1 MSKKFQTSV
10 IGPAT
15 EKGRLI
21 YKDPL
26 TFTLN
31 HNVRYLGIIQRKSK
45 TFLGQQELHLLA
57 KEEGEYVWKATQGQ
71 FSSDLL
77 SRFGLGAMVI
87 AEITQAGQLQRVEDA
102 APHLVAI
109 LQGFVRY
116 TDNLRNQS
124 SEVDLW
130 RNALDLQ
137 AKAVSDRE
145 QELMDWENRLA
156 LFQQEL
162 GIQQTPSGGIALGEH
177 GALRGDGDDAESSK
191 LRSVL
196 AEKEQQLIGM
206 RDELEALKN
215 KVQGQDEH
223 WQTLQVSNATLQAE
237 LEQAHERYEQLTWA
251 QQNQPGQSA
260 DALASVDSQ
269 LVSLQEI
276 LQAQQLHQQDK
287 HQSFYGLLED
297 LDKTL
302 ADLQAQAQ
310 HVAEVQ
316 RDHQAETLNL
326 AALYQELQSQ
336 NQETLAQSLQWEQTE
351 GVFQAYGQH
360 YEKYQ
365 HFLKSLGE
373 LYTQQRQAS
382 VLLEEQV
389 GPTGPDVSE
398 MLSPELGRKR
408 QDLRRD
414 AKQVEDQEHELMEIE
429 QQVQNLQDRVQLMQ
443 KEGASAD
450 DIEEIKDDLDF
461 QQQRC
466 QILREGLLPQQQRL
480 RQAQADLQQQIDLFL
495 KKAGIAP
502 MPSPSSEVLEPLVH
516 QMAERVHQLAQY
528 LKAQEEDLASW
539 WQQVQEQQQQHQQQ
553 KGLWQELTEQ
563 LAGQEVAYQE
573 QWRAYQDQQQ
583 QLQEK
588 ILIIQQTQEGLL
600 YQRSALATFQDSLN
614 GNLEQPL
621 QMLQVLLREP

>member
-177 GALRGDGDDAESSK
+177 GAPRGDEDDAESSK

-206 RDELEALKN
+206 RDELEELKN

-326 AALYQELQSQ
+326 ATLYQELQSQ

-360 YEKYQ
+360 HEKYQ

-373 LYTQQRQAS
+373 LYTHQRQAS

-480 RQAQADLQQQIDLFL
+480 RQAQAELQQQIDLFL

-502 MPSPSSEVLEPLVH
+502 MPAPSSEVLEPLVH
-516 QMAERVHQLAQY
+516 QMAERVQQLAQY

-563 LAGQEVAYQE
+563 LAAQEVSYQE

-588 ILIIQQTQEGLL
+588 ILVIQQTQEGLL
-600 YQRSALATFQDSLN
+600 HQRNALANFQESLN

>member
-1 MSKKFQTSV
+1 M
-10 IGPAT
+10 
-15 EKGRLI
+15 
-21 YKDPL
+21 
-26 TFTLN
+26 
-31 HNVRYLGIIQRKSK
+31 RYLGIIQRKSK

-77 SRFGLGAMVI
+77 NRFGLGAMVI
-87 AEITQAGQLQRVEDA
+87 AEITQGGQLQRVEDA

-124 SEVDLW
+124 SEIDLW

-137 AKAVSDRE
+137 AKAFSDRE
-145 QELMDWENRLA
+145 QELLDWENRLA

-162 GIQQTPSGGIALGEH
+162 GIQQSPSEGNALAGENVTH
-177 GALRGDGDDAESSK
+177 HDQAESSK

-196 AEKEQQLIGM
+196 EEKEQQLIDM
-206 RDELEALKN
+206 RDQLEELRN
-215 KVQGQDEH
+215 KVQGQDQH
-223 WQTLQVSNATLQAE
+223 WQTLQTANATLQVE
-237 LEQAHERYEQLTWA
+237 LEQSHERFEQLTWA
-251 QQNQPGQSA
+251 QQNQPNGQHSKG
-260 DALASVDSQ
+260 ALASADGK

-287 HQSFYGLLED
+287 QQSFYTLLED

-310 HVAEVQ
+310 QVAEVQ
-316 RDHQAETLNL
+316 QAHQAETLNL
-326 AALYQELQSQ
+326 AGLYQELQSQ
-336 NQETLAQSLQWEQTE
+336 NQGTLAQSLQWEQTE

-365 HFLKSLGE
+365 QFLKSLGE

-382 VLLEEQV
+382 ALLEEQV
-389 GPTGPDVSE
+389 GPAGSTVPSE
-398 MLSPELGRKR
+398 VLPPEFENKR
-408 QDLRRD
+408 QELCRY
-414 AKQVEDQEHELMEIE
+414 AQQVEDQAHELLEIE
-429 QQVQNLQDRVQLMQ
+429 QQVQSLQDRLQLMQ
-443 KEGASAD
+443 EEGASAD
-450 DIEEIKDDLDF
+450 DVEEVSDDLDF
-461 QQQRC
+461 QRQRC
-466 QILREGLLPQQQRL
+466 QILIEGLFPQQQRL
-480 RQAQADLQQQIDLFL
+480 RQSEDDLQKHIDLFR
-495 KKAGIAP
+495 KNSGMAP
-502 MPSPSSEVLEPLVH
+502 QPSPSADVLEPLVH

-528 LKAQEEDLASW
+528 LKTQEEDLSSW
-539 WQQVQEQQQQHQQQ
+539 WQQVQQQQQQHQQQ
-553 KGLWQELTEQ
+553 KSLWQELTDQ
-563 LAGQEVAYQE
+563 LAAQEVSYQD

-588 ILIIQQTQEGLL
+588 ILVIQQTQEVLL
-600 YQRSALATFQDSLN
+600 DQRNALVTFQESLN

-621 QMLQVLLREP
+621 QLLQGLLDSELKN

>member
-1 MSKKFQTSV
+1 
-10 IGPAT
+10 
-15 EKGRLI
+15 
-21 YKDPL
+21 
-26 TFTLN
+26 
-31 HNVRYLGIIQRKSK
+31 VRYLGIIQRKSK
-45 TFLGQQELHLLA
+45 TFLGQQELQLLA

-71 FSSDLL
+71 LSSDLL

-87 AEITQAGQLQRVEDA
+87 AEITQGGQLQRVEDA

-109 LQGFVRY
+109 LQGFIRF

-162 GIQQTPSGGIALGEH
+162 GIQQSPAGENAFA
-177 GALRGDGDDAESSK
+177 GENSTRPDPAELSK
-191 LRSVL
+191 LNAVL
-196 AEKEQQLIGM
+196 EDKEQQLVVM
-206 RDELEALKN
+206 RDELEVLKT
-215 KVQGQDEH
+215 KVQEQDQQG
-223 WQTLQVSNATLQAE
+223 QTLQTSNAALQEE
-237 LEQAHERYEQLTWA
+237 LEKAHERYEQLTWA
-251 QQNQPGQSA
+251 QQNQSA
-260 DALASVDSQ
+260 GVSEGVLASVGSK
-269 LVSLQEI
+269 LGSLQKI
-276 LQAQQLHQQDK
+276 LQAQQLHHQDH
-287 HQSFYGLLED
+287 HQSFYARLQD
-297 LDKTL
+297 LDTTL
-302 ADLQAQAQ
+302 GDLRAQAQ
-310 HVAEVQ
+310 QVAELQ
-316 RDHQAETLNL
+316 QTHQAETLRL
-326 AALYQELQSQ
+326 AELYREIQSQ
-336 NQETLAQSLQWEQTE
+336 NQETFAQSLQWEQTE

-365 HFLKSLGE
+365 QFLKSLAD

-389 GPTGPDVSE
+389 GPGSDAGA

-429 QQVQNLQDRVQLMQ
+429 QQVQSLQDRLQLMQ
-443 KEGASAD
+443 KEGAAAD
-450 DIEEIKDDLDF
+450 DIEEVRDDLDF

-480 RQAQADLQQQIDLFL
+480 RQAKGELQQQIDLFL
-495 KKAGIAP
+495 KDAGMAP
-502 MPSPSSEVLEPLVH
+502 MTSPSSDILNPLVH
-516 QMAERVHQLAQY
+516 QMAECVGQLSQY
-528 LKAQEEDLASW
+528 LETQEKELSSW
-539 WQQVQEQQQQHQQQ
+539 WQQVQEQQEQHLQQ
-553 KGLWQELTEQ
+553 KGLWQDLTNQ
-563 LAGQEVAYQE
+563 LTDQESSYQD

-588 ILIIQQTQEGLL
+588 FQAIQQTQEVLL
-600 YQRSALATFQDSLN
+600 QQRNDLVTVQESLK

-621 QMLQVLLREP
+621 QMLQGLLEDELKVEVP

>member
-1 MSKKFQTSV
+1 
-10 IGPAT
+10 
-15 EKGRLI
+15 
-21 YKDPL
+21 
-26 TFTLN
+26 
-31 HNVRYLGIIQRKSK
+31 VRYLGIIQRKSK
-45 TFLGQQELHLLA
+45 TFLGQQELQLLA

-71 FSSDLL
+71 LSSDLL

-87 AEITQAGQLQRVEDA
+87 AEITQGGQLQRVEDA

-109 LQGFVRY
+109 LQGFIRF

-162 GIQQTPSGGIALGEH
+162 GIQQGPAGENALASEPV
-177 GALRGDGDDAESSK
+177 ARPDPAELSK
-191 LRSVL
+191 LNAVL
-196 AEKEQQLIGM
+196 EDKEQQLIVM
-206 RDELEALKN
+206 RDELEELKT
-215 KVQGQDEH
+215 KVQGQDQQG
-223 WQTLQVSNATLQAE
+223 QTLQTSNAALQEE
-237 LEQAHERYEQLTWA
+237 LEKAHERYEQLTWA
-251 QQNQPGQSA
+251 QQNQATTGASA
-260 DALASVDSQ
+260 DVLASVGTK
-269 LVSLQEI
+269 LGSLQEI
-276 LQAQQLHQQDK
+276 LQAQQLHHQDH
-287 HQSFYGLLED
+287 HQSFYARLQD

-302 ADLQAQAQ
+302 GDLRAQAQ
-310 HVAEVQ
+310 QVAEFQ
-316 RDHQAETLNL
+316 QTHQAETLRL
-326 AALYQELQSQ
+326 AELYREIQSQ
-336 NQETLAQSLQWEQTE
+336 NQETLTQSLQWEQTE

-360 YEKYQ
+360 HEKCQ
-365 HFLKSLGE
+365 QFLKSLAD

-389 GPTGPDVSE
+389 GPGSDAGA

-429 QQVQNLQDRVQLMQ
+429 QQVQSLQDRLQLMQ
-443 KEGASAD
+443 KEGAAAD
-450 DIEEIKDDLDF
+450 DIEEVRDDLDF

-480 RQAQADLQQQIDLFL
+480 RQAKGELQQQIDLFL
-495 KKAGIAP
+495 KDSGMAP
-502 MPSPSSEVLEPLVH
+502 MTSPSSDILNPLVH
-516 QMAERVHQLAQY
+516 QMAECVGQLSQY
-528 LKAQEEDLASW
+528 LETQEKELSSW
-539 WQQVQEQQQQHQQQ
+539 WQQVQEQQEQHLQQ
-553 KGLWQELTEQ
+553 KGLWQDLTNQ
-563 LAGQEVAYQE
+563 LTDQESSYQD
-573 QWRAYQDQQQ
+573 QWRAYQDQQK

-588 ILIIQQTQEGLL
+588 LQAIQQTQEVLL
-600 YQRSALATFQDSLN
+600 QQRNDLVTAQESLK

-621 QMLQVLLREP
+621 QMLQGLLEDELKIEVQ

>member
-1 MSKKFQTSV
+1 M
-10 IGPAT
+10 
-15 EKGRLI
+15 
-21 YKDPL
+21 
-26 TFTLN
+26 
-31 HNVRYLGIIQRKSK
+31 RYLGIIQRKSK

-71 FSSDLL
+71 LSSDLL

-162 GIQQTPSGGIALGEH
+162 GIQQTPSGGIALGGEH
-177 GALRGDGDDAESSK
+177 GSPRGDDAESST

-206 RDELEALKN
+206 RDELEELKN

-287 HQSFYGLLED
+287 HQGFYGLLED

-373 LYTQQRQAS
+373 LYAQQRQAS

-480 RQAQADLQQQIDLFL
+480 RQAQAELQQQIDLFL

-553 KGLWQELTEQ
+553 KGLWQELTGQ
-563 LAGQEVAYQE
+563 LAAQEVSYQE

-588 ILIIQQTQEGLL
+588 ILVIQQTQEGLL
-600 YQRSALATFQDSLN
+600 YQRNALATFQDSLN

>member
-1 MSKKFQTSV
+1 M
-10 IGPAT
+10 
-15 EKGRLI
+15 
-21 YKDPL
+21 
-26 TFTLN
+26 
-31 HNVRYLGIIQRKSK
+31 RYLGIIQRKSK

-87 AEITQAGQLQRVEDA
+87 AEITQGGQLQRVEDA

-124 SEVDLW
+124 SEIDLW

-145 QELMDWENRLA
+145 QELIDWENRLA

-162 GIQQTPSGGIALGEH
+162 GIQASPSGENALEGENGTH
-177 GALRGDGDDAESSK
+177 RDQAESSR
-191 LRSVL
+191 LRSIL
-196 AEKEQQLIGM
+196 EEKEQQLIGM
-206 RDELEALKN
+206 RDELEGLRS
-215 KVQGQDEH
+215 KVQGQDQH
-223 WQTLQVSNATLQAE
+223 WQTLQTSNATLQAE
-237 LEQAHERYEQLTWA
+237 LEEAHERFEQLTWA
-251 QQNQPGQSA
+251 QNQPNGQRSEGA
-260 DALASVDSQ
+260 HAPVDSK

-287 HQSFYGLLED
+287 HQSLYTLLQE

-310 HVAEVQ
+310 QVAEVQ
-316 RDHQAETLNL
+316 QAHQAETLNL
-326 AALYQELQSQ
+326 AGLYQELQSQ

-365 HFLKSLGE
+365 QFLKSLGE
-373 LYTQQRQAS
+373 LYSQQRQAS
-382 VLLEEQV
+382 ALLEEQV
-389 GPTGPDVSE
+389 GPAGSTTPNEV
-398 MLSPELGRKR
+398 LPPELEKKR
-408 QDLRRD
+408 QELRRY
-414 AKQVEDQEHELMEIE
+414 AQQVEDQEHELLEIE
-429 QQVQNLQDRVQLMQ
+429 QQVQSLQDRLQLMQ

-450 DIEEIKDDLDF
+450 DVEEVRDDLDF

-466 QILREGLLPQQQRL
+466 QILIEGLLPQQQRL
-480 RQAQADLQQQIDLFL
+480 RQSEGELQQQIELFR
-495 KKAGIAP
+495 KNSGMAP
-502 MPSPSSEVLEPLVH
+502 QPAPSSDVLEPLVH

-528 LKAQEEDLASW
+528 LKTQEEDLSSW

-553 KGLWQELTEQ
+553 KSLWRELTDQLAAQELS
-563 LAGQEVAYQE
+563 YQD

-588 ILIIQQTQEGLL
+588 ILVIQQTQEVLL
-600 YQRSALATFQDSLN
+600 FQRNTLVTFQESLN
-614 GNLEQPL
+614 GDLEQPL
-621 QMLQVLLREP
+621 QLLQGLLGPPS

>member
-1 MSKKFQTSV
+1 M
-10 IGPAT
+10 
-15 EKGRLI
+15 

-87 AEITQAGQLQRVEDA
+87 AEITQGGQLQRVEDA

-162 GIQQTPSGGIALGEH
+162 GIQQSPSGGIALGEP
-177 GALRGDGDDAESSK
+177 GAPRREGDDSASSN

-206 RDELEALKN
+206 RDELEELKN
-215 KVQGQDEH
+215 KVQGQDDH
-223 WQTLQVSNATLQAE
+223 WQTLQASNATLQTE

-251 QQNQPGQSA
+251 QQNQPGQPG

-276 LQAQQLHQQDK
+276 LQAQQLNQQDK

-310 HVAEVQ
+310 HVAEAQ

-326 AALYQELQSQ
+326 ALLYQELQSQ

-365 HFLKSLGE
+365 HFLNSLGE
-373 LYTQQRQAS
+373 LYAQQRQAS

-414 AKQVEDQEHELMEIE
+414 AKQVEDQEQELMEIE

-443 KEGASAD
+443 KEGAAAD

-480 RQAQADLQQQIDLFL
+480 RQAQAELQQQIDLFL

-502 MPSPSSEVLEPLVH
+502 MPAPSSEVLEPLVH
-516 QMAERVHQLAQY
+516 QMAERVQQLAQY

-588 ILIIQQTQEGLL
+588 ILIIQQTQESLL
-600 YQRSALATFQDSLN
+600 HQRNALATFQESVN

-621 QMLQVLLREP
+621 EMLQGMLKPSA

>member
-1 MSKKFQTSV
+1 MSV
-10 IGPAT
+10 IIPAT

-87 AEITQAGQLQRVEDA
+87 AEITQGGQLQRVEDA

-124 SEVDLW
+124 SEIDLW

-162 GIQQTPSGGIALGEH
+162 GIQQSPSGG
-177 GALRGDGDDAESSK
+177 GALEAENGSHRDDSESLK

-196 AEKEQQLIGM
+196 EEKERQLIGM
-206 RDELEALKN
+206 RGELEELRS

-223 WQTLQVSNATLQAE
+223 WQTLQTANATLQAE

-251 QQNQPGQSA
+251 QQNQPNGQYSEGA
-260 DALASVDSQ
+260 FASVDSQ

-276 LQAQQLHQQDK
+276 LQAQQLQQQDK
-287 HQSFYGLLED
+287 HQSFYTLLED

-316 RDHQAETLNL
+316 QAHQSETLNL

-365 HFLKSLGE
+365 QFLKSLGE

-382 VLLEEQV
+382 ALLEEQV
-389 GPTGPDVSE
+389 GPADSTPKEV
-398 MLSPELGRKR
+398 LPPELEKKR
-408 QDLRRD
+408 QELRRY
-414 AKQVEDQEHELMEIE
+414 AKQVEDQEHELLEIE
-429 QQVQNLQDRVQLMQ
+429 QQVQSLQDRLQLMQ

-450 DIEEIKDDLDF
+450 DVEEVSDDLDF
-461 QQQRC
+461 QRQRC
-466 QILREGLLPQQQRL
+466 QILIEGLLPQQQRL
-480 RQAQADLQQQIDLFL
+480 KQSESELQQQIELFR
-495 KKAGIAP
+495 KDAGMAP
-502 MPSPSSEVLEPLVH
+502 QPSPSSDVLEPLVH

-528 LKAQEEDLASW
+528 LKTQEEDLSSW

-553 KGLWQELTEQ
+553 KSQWQELTEQ
-563 LAGQEVAYQE
+563 LAAQEVSYQD

-588 ILIIQQTQEGLL
+588 ILVIQQTQEALL
-600 YQRSALATFQDSLN
+600 HQRNALVTFQESLN
-614 GNLEQPL
+614 GSLEQPL
-621 QMLQVLLREP
+621 QLVQGLLEGEPKN

>member
-1 MSKKFQTSV
+1 M
-10 IGPAT
+10 
-15 EKGRLI
+15 
-21 YKDPL
+21 
-26 TFTLN
+26 
-31 HNVRYLGIIQRKSK
+31 RYLGIIQRKSK

-71 FSSDLL
+71 LSSDLL

-87 AEITQAGQLQRVEDA
+87 AEITQGGQLQRVEDA

-109 LQGFVRY
+109 LQGFIRF

-162 GIQQTPSGGIALGEH
+162 GIQQSPSGSSALADEP
-177 GALRGDGDDAESSK
+177 GDRTAPAELLK
-191 LRSVL
+191 LNSVL
-196 AEKEQQLIGM
+196 EDKEQQLIVM
-206 RDELEALKN
+206 RDELEVLKSQ
-215 KVQGQDEH
+215 VQGQDQQG
-223 WQTLQVSNATLQAE
+223 QTLQTSNAALQEE
-237 LEQAHERYEQLTWA
+237 LEKAHERYEQLTWA
-251 QQNQPGQSA
+251 QQNQSMAGGVSA
-260 DALASVDSQ
+260 DVLASVGTK
-269 LVSLQEI
+269 LGSLQDI
-276 LQAQQLHQQDK
+276 LQAQQLHHQD
-287 HQSFYGLLED
+287 HQQSFYTQLRD

-302 ADLQAQAQ
+302 ADLHAQAQ
-310 HVAEVQ
+310 QVAEFQ
-316 RDHQAETLNL
+316 QTHQAETLRL
-326 AALYQELQSQ
+326 AELYREIQSQ
-336 NQETLAQSLQWEQTE
+336 NQETFAQSLQWEQTE
-351 GVFQAYGQH
+351 GVFQAYSQH

-365 HFLKSLGE
+365 QFLKSLGE
-373 LYTQQRQAS
+373 LYAQQRQAS

-389 GPTGPDVSE
+389 GPAGSDSGE

-429 QQVQNLQDRVQLMQ
+429 QQVQSLQDRLQLMQ
-443 KEGASAD
+443 KEGAAAD
-450 DIEEIKDDLDF
+450 DIEEVRDDLDF

-480 RQAQADLQQQIDLFL
+480 RQAKGELQQQIDLFL
-495 KKAGIAP
+495 KNAGMAP
-502 MPSPSSEVLEPLVH
+502 MTSPSSDVLNPLVH
-516 QMAERVHQLAQY
+516 QMAECVGHLSQY
-528 LKAQEEDLASW
+528 LETQEEELSSW
-539 WQQVQEQQQQHQQQ
+539 WHQVQEQREQHLQQ
-553 KGLWQELTEQ
+553 KGLWQDLTNQ
-563 LAGQEVAYQE
+563 LTDQESSYQD

-588 ILIIQQTQEGLL
+588 LQAIQQTQEVLL
-600 YQRSALATFQDSLN
+600 QQRNDLVTVQERLN

-621 QMLQVLLREP
+621 QMLQDLLEDELKIKVQ

>member
-1 MSKKFQTSV
+1 
-10 IGPAT
+10 
-15 EKGRLI
+15 
-21 YKDPL
+21 
-26 TFTLN
+26 
-31 HNVRYLGIIQRKSK
+31 VRYLGIIQRKSK

-87 AEITQAGQLQRVEDA
+87 AEITQGGQLQRVEDA

-177 GALRGDGDDAESSK
+177 GAPRGDGDDAESSK

-206 RDELEALKN
+206 RDELEDLKN

-223 WQTLQVSNATLQAE
+223 WQTLQASNATLQAE

-480 RQAQADLQQQIDLFL
+480 RQAQAELQQQIDLFL

-502 MPSPSSEVLEPLVH
+502 MPAPSSEVLEPLVH
-516 QMAERVHQLAQY
+516 QMAERVQQLAQY

-600 YQRSALATFQDSLN
+600 HQRNALATFQESLN

-621 QMLQVLLREP
+621 EMLQGLLTPP

>member
-1 MSKKFQTSV
+1 MSV
-10 IGPAT
+10 ITPAT

-87 AEITQAGQLQRVEDA
+87 AEITQGGQLQRVEDA

-124 SEVDLW
+124 SEIDLW

-162 GIQQTPSGGIALGEH
+162 GIQQSPAGGNTLGGENGTH
-177 GALRGDGDDAESSK
+177 RDEAESSK

-196 AEKEQQLIGM
+196 EEKEQQLIGM
-206 RDELEALKN
+206 RDELEELRN
-215 KVQGQDEH
+215 KVQGQDQH
-223 WQTLQVSNATLQAE
+223 WQTLQTSNATLQAE

-251 QQNQPGQSA
+251 QQNQPNGQSSEGT
-260 DALASVDSQ
+260 LASVDSQ

-287 HQSFYGLLED
+287 HQSFYALLQD

-310 HVAEVQ
+310 QVAEVQ
-316 RDHQAETLNL
+316 QAHQAETLTL
-326 AALYQELQSQ
+326 AELYQELQSQ

-365 HFLKSLGE
+365 QFLKSLGE

-382 VLLEEQV
+382 ALLEEQV
-389 GPTGPDVSE
+389 GPAGSTAPNEV
-398 MLSPELGRKR
+398 LPPELEKKR
-408 QDLRRD
+408 QELRRY
-414 AKQVEDQEHELMEIE
+414 AQQIQDQEHELLEIE
-429 QQVQNLQDRVQLMQ
+429 QQVQSLQDRLQLMQ
-443 KEGASAD
+443 QEGASAD
-450 DIEEIKDDLDF
+450 DIEEVSDDLEF

-466 QILREGLLPQQQRL
+466 QILIEGLLPQQQRL
-480 RQAQADLQQQIDLFL
+480 KQSESELQQQIDLFR
-495 KKAGIAP
+495 KNAGMP
-502 MPSPSSEVLEPLVH
+502 PQPSPSSDVLEPLVH

-528 LKAQEEDLASW
+528 LKTQEEDLSSW

-563 LAGQEVAYQE
+563 LATQEVSYQD

-588 ILIIQQTQEGLL
+588 ILVIQQTQEVLL
-600 YQRSALATFQDSLN
+600 HQRNALVTFQESLN

-621 QMLQVLLREP
+621 QLLQGLLEPPS

>member
-1 MSKKFQTSV
+1 
-10 IGPAT
+10 
-15 EKGRLI
+15 
-21 YKDPL
+21 
-26 TFTLN
+26 
-31 HNVRYLGIIQRKSK
+31 VRYLGIIQRKSK
-45 TFLGQQELHLLA
+45 TFLGQQELQLLA

-71 FSSDLL
+71 LSSDLL

-87 AEITQAGQLQRVEDA
+87 AEITQGGQLQRVEDA

-109 LQGFVRY
+109 LQGFIRF

-162 GIQQTPSGGIALGEH
+162 GIQQGPAGENALASEPV
-177 GALRGDGDDAESSK
+177 ARPDPAELSK
-191 LRSVL
+191 LNAVL
-196 AEKEQQLIGM
+196 EDKEQQLIVM
-206 RDELEALKN
+206 RDELEELKT
-215 KVQGQDEH
+215 KVQGQDQQG
-223 WQTLQVSNATLQAE
+223 QTLQTSNAALQEE
-237 LEQAHERYEQLTWA
+237 LEKAHERYEQLTWA
-251 QQNQPGQSA
+251 QQNQATTGASA
-260 DALASVDSQ
+260 DVLASVGTK
-269 LVSLQEI
+269 LGSLQEI
-276 LQAQQLHQQDK
+276 LQAQQLHHQDH
-287 HQSFYGLLED
+287 HQSFYARLQD

-302 ADLQAQAQ
+302 GDLRAQAQ
-310 HVAEVQ
+310 QVAEFQ
-316 RDHQAETLNL
+316 QTHQAETLRL
-326 AALYQELQSQ
+326 AELYREIQSQ
-336 NQETLAQSLQWEQTE
+336 NQETLTQSLQWEQTE

-360 YEKYQ
+360 HEKCQ
-365 HFLKSLGE
+365 QFLKSLAD

-389 GPTGPDVSE
+389 GPGSDAGA

-429 QQVQNLQDRVQLMQ
+429 QQVQSLQDRLQLMQ
-443 KEGASAD
+443 KEGAAAD
-450 DIEEIKDDLDF
+450 DIEEVRDDLDF

-480 RQAQADLQQQIDLFL
+480 RQAKGELQQQIDLFL
-495 KKAGIAP
+495 KDSGMAP
-502 MPSPSSEVLEPLVH
+502 MTSPSSDILNPLVH
-516 QMAERVHQLAQY
+516 QMAECVGQLSQY
-528 LKAQEEDLASW
+528 LETQEKELSSW
-539 WQQVQEQQQQHQQQ
+539 WQQVQEQQEQHLQQ
-553 KGLWQELTEQ
+553 KGLWQDLTNQ
-563 LAGQEVAYQE
+563 LTDQESSYQD
-573 QWRAYQDQQQ
+573 QWRAYQDQQK

-588 ILIIQQTQEGLL
+588 LQAIQQTQEVLL
-600 YQRSALATFQDSLN
+600 QQRNDLVTVQESLK

-621 QMLQVLLREP
+621 QMLQGLLEDELKIEVQ